1 MLHGRFGDTSGRPY
15 LEGLLIL
22 TRLNI
27 RSEISFLVDTGSDVT
42 LLNPLDGFRMGVD
55 YSRLTGHADTGG
67 IGGGMKCFLEPA
79 LVVFRE
85 ADRLVTYN
93 IDYFHISHPEDVD
106 DTLNSI
112 LGRDVLDRLRMVY
125 NPSAD
130 QLTFTVKSA
139 DHFSPL

>member
-42 LLNPLDGFRMGVD
+42 LLNPLDGYLMGVD
-55 YSRLTGHADTGG
+55 YSKLTGHADTGG
-67 IGGGMKCFLEPA
+67 IGGDMECFLEPA
-79 LVVFRE
+79 LVVFGE

-93 IDYFHISHPEDVD
+93 IDYFHISHPEGVD